1 MRFSFKL
8 NQNLSKLGA
17 KFINLRFGGISFT
30 LPTVVTRVFSKL
42 NNKFDLTKMRDFKV
56 SHPNLGIANNVYNEA
71 LESVESNVR
80 WMETNLK
87 SITDFLA
94 NLPKDRMNID
104 LIE

>member
-8 NQNLSKLGA
+8 NKDLSKI

-42 NNKFDLTKMRDFKV
+42 NTKFDLTKMRDFKV

-71 LESVESNVR
+71 LETVESNVR
-80 WMETNLK
+80 WMETNLE
-87 SITDFLA
+87 SITDFLT

>member
-8 NQNLSKLGA
+8 NKDLSKI

-42 NNKFDLTKMRDFKV
+42 NTKFDLTKMRDFKV

-71 LESVESNVR
+71 LETVESNVR
-80 WMETNLK
+80 WMETNLE